1 MPEETKVIDP
11 SIANN
16 PNPGKEAAIAAT
28 SVFAD
33 KFKEAFVAQN
43 AKDSAN
49 PATETPTED
58 RFDKE
63 RDYTKNPIQGD
74 KDKFLNPVKEAIQKA
89 QEVVAAKSDDTP
101 PESAKSEEA
110 KSSWAKLKAA
120 RDEAATKAAAYEA
133 ELLAIKQKFDPD
145 AFEKTKKENEE
156 LSQTL
161 RRLNVELHPKF
172 KETYDK
178 PLEDAVSRAKKHIA
192 TESHAEVDKWLR
204 QPDSPDRDA
213 AITRLT
219 ESLPVHKQAAFIRY
233 VEDASQ
239 AVERKG
245 EALKNEAAFIQQ
257 FTASEK
263 AAAEQARL
271 QAEAQGKAVFQAVLK
286 NKFADNPLFTGE
298 EAPTYIKEAE
308 KVLFGTDNT
317 PEALAETALY
327 AQYGK
332 VAAPLLVQ
340 AHQELERLTKLLDS
354 QTSKAG
360 GKSSGDASTGKPKTM
375 WDAIAEF
382 QRA

>member
-1 MPEETKVIDP
+1 M
-11 SIANN
+11 
-16 PNPGKEAAIAAT
+16 AAT
-28 SVFAD
+28 PVFAD
-33 KFKEAFVAQN
+33 KFKEAFEAQR
-43 AKDSAN
+43 AKDAQ
-49 PATETPTED
+49 PDQPVAPQED
-58 RFDKE
+58 RFDKT
-63 RDYTKNPIQGD
+63 RDYTKNPIVGE
-74 KDKFLNPVKEAIQKA
+74 KDKFLNPVKEAIAKA
-89 QEVVAAKSDDTP
+89 QETVAAKSDDAP
-101 PESAKSEEA
+101 PENAKSEEA

-120 RDEAATKAAAYEA
+120 RDEAATKAAAFEA
-133 ELLAIKQKFDPD
+133 ELQAIKSKFDPD
-145 AFEKTKKENEE
+145 AFEKTKKENDE

-192 TESHAEVDKWLR
+192 TESHAEVEKWLKL
-204 QPDSPDRDA
+204 PDSPDRDA

-233 VEDASQ
+233 VEDASL

-263 AAAEQARL
+263 AAQEQARL
-271 QAEAQGKAVFQAVLK
+271 QAEAQGKAVFNAVLK
-286 NKFADNPLFTGE
+286 NKFGDNPLFSGD
-298 EAPTYIKEAE
+298 EASVHIKEAE
-308 KVLFGTDNT
+308 EVVFGNSNS
-317 PEALAETALY
+317 PEKLAETALY

-340 AHQELERLTKLLDS
+340 AHQELERMTKLLDG
-354 QTSKAG
+354 QISKAG
-360 GKSSGDASTGKPKTM
+360 GKASGDATSNGGKPKSM
-375 WDAIAEF
+375 WEAIAEA

>member
-1 MPEETKVIDP
+1 MAEQKVIEMVAP
-11 SIANN
+11 TAT
-16 PNPGKEAAIAAT
+16 NPGKEAALQAP
-28 SVFAD
+28 SVLAD
-33 KFKEAFVAQN
+33 KFKEAFVAQA
-43 AKDSAN
+43 AKE
-49 PATETPTED
+49 ATAPVTAPSED

-63 RDYTKNPIQGD
+63 RDYTKNPIVGE
-74 KDKFLNPVKEAIQKA
+74 KDKLLNPIKEAIQKA
-89 QEVVAAKSDDTP
+89 QAVAPAGDDAP
-101 PESAKSEEA
+101 PENAKSEEA
-110 KSSWAKLKAA
+110 KSSWAKIKAA
-120 RDEAATKAAAYEA
+120 RDEAATKAAALEA
-133 ELLAIKQKFDPD
+133 ELQAIKSRFDPD

-178 PLEDAVSRAKKHIA
+178 PLEEAVSRAKKHIA

-257 FTASEK
+257 FTAQEK
-263 AAAEQARL
+263 AAQEQARL

-286 NKFADNPLFTGE
+286 NKFADHSLFTGE
-298 EAPTYIKEAE
+298 DAATHIKEAE
-308 KVLFGTDNT
+308 KVLFGTDNS
-317 PEALAETALY
+317 PEYLAETALN
-327 AQYGK
+327 AQFGK

-340 AHQELERLTKLLDS
+340 AYQELERMTKLLDG
-354 QTSKAG
+354 QISKAG
-360 GKSSGDASTGKPKTM
+360 GKSSGDSASTGKPKTM
-375 WDAIAEF
+375 WEAIAEL